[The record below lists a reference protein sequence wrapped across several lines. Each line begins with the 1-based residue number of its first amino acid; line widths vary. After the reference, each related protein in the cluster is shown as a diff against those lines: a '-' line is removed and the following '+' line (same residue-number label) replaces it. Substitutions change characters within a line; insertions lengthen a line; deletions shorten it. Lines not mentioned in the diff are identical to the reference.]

1 MTIVS
6 NGSAGSRAE
15 VTTTKN
21 FVLTKSLVEGEILI
35 IAVAADNDGGLGNE
49 HETIT
54 LSAGRG
60 YLTKIGE
67 AFKPGGTF
75 PSSNVNLSLWR
86 FVPSRPIPSG
96 TVFTVTMPD
105 VDDIIITAWSFSVAA
120 DHSLRIAD
128 FHLENDDTLIP
139 PDFPAQNLSGLD
151 SATYLWFGAHSRES
165 NDFPTSQTALFTK
178 AHELK
183 TTSISSAITLLT
195 EFQISSGTSK
205 TFQPDWSQ
213 ISSYSSIVVAL
224 EEYFNLQPS
233 AIAEILVES
242 PVSETW
248 EWKTDVIQSINS
260 ATEQRIALRIS
271 PRMTTDYTMLTLNED
286 DRRKNLGRLHKEIG
300 TSKNVPMFQYGSYV
314 TQTVNVGATR
324 IYFDAELSDVRIG
337 DYLYLYTQNLRYFE
351 IYEIEDI
358 HTDGVTLAT
367 GVNTGFLMNSFA
379 VPSRNCQILDGS
391 GLSTMYVTGD
401 MKILAQCI
409 ETRDDFVNPLFSVS
423 LTTYQSLPVLG
434 QQPTSD
440 GTTNE
445 LLSMENS
452 LVDNEIGVFSF
463 INNRTS
469 PYLSTSLTFYVDR
482 ITSPGSMNYWREFFH
497 EVKGR
502 RGAFWFPTNREDF
515 IINTD
520 IDVVQDYI
528 ICDDNR
534 WEEYYEGREEFSY
547 IQFKAQ
553 DGEVIYRKIICAY
566 SSELGTEF
574 QLDSAFPDEDR
585 WKTKDL
591 KVSFL
596 MKCRL
601 EEDSV
606 KFEHHQ
612 RFSKFQ
618 ISLRTVEE

>member
-1 MTIVS
+1 MSIAS

-21 FVLTKSLVEGEILI
+21 FVLSQSLTEGQILI

-49 HETIT
+49 HQTIT

-60 YLTKIGE
+60 YLTKLGE
-67 AFKPGGTF
+67 AFKSGGTF

-105 VDDIIITAWSFSVAA
+105 VDDIALAAWLFSVNAE
-120 DHSLRIAD
+120 HSLRVAAV
-128 FHLENDDTLIP
+128 HVENDDTLVP

-151 SATYLWFGAHSRES
+151 SATYLWFGAHARES
-165 NDFPTSQTALFTK
+165 NDFPVSQTALFTK
-178 AHELK
+178 AHEIR

-242 PVSETW
+242 PVTETW
-248 EWKTDVIQSINS
+248 EWKTDIIQSINTD
-260 ATEQRIALRIS
+260 TEQRIALRIS
-271 PRMTTDYTMLTLNED
+271 PRMTTSYKLLVLNED
-286 DRRKNLGRLHKEIG
+286 DRRKNLGKLHKEIG
-300 TSKNVPMFQYGSYV
+300 TSKSVPMFQYGSYV
-314 TQTVNVGATR
+314 TQTINVAATR

-337 DYLYLYTQNLRYFE
+337 DQIYLYTPNLRYFE
-351 IYEIEDI
+351 VYEVSNV
-358 HTDGVTLAT
+358 HTDGVTLST
-367 GVNTGFLMNSFA
+367 GVTTGFVVNSFA
-379 VPSRNCQILDGS
+379 VPARNCQVLDGS
-391 GLSTMYVTGD
+391 GVSTLYVTGD
-401 MKILAQCI
+401 MKILAQCAD
-409 ETRDDFVNPLFSVS
+409 TRVDFTNALFPIT

-434 QQPTSD
+434 QQPTAD

-452 LVDNEIGVFSF
+452 LVDNEIGTFSF
-463 INNRTS
+463 INNRIN
-469 PYLSTSLTFYVDR
+469 PYLNVNLTFNVDR
-482 ITSPGSMNYWREFFH
+482 INDAGSMNYWRQFLH

-520 IDVVQDYI
+520 ITVVQDYI

-534 WEEYYEGREEFSY
+534 WEEYYEGREEFSH

-566 SSELGTEF
+566 ASELGVEF
-574 QLDSAFPDEDR
+574 QLDSAFPDEPR
-585 WKTKDL
+585 WKTSNL

-601 EEDSV
+601 EEDTV
-606 KFEHHQ
+606 QFDHYQ

-618 ISLRTVEE
+618 LPLRTVKE